1 MPARKAPKAK
11 PRKIWVHTFY
21 LVQPLVQF
29 VAIVAVILTFAGC
42 SPLAPSSTRLPGL
55 KSPGEDSPAS
65 SQAAEEAAR
74 EQAIQKSFQSVS
86 EHALSVISESD
97 YRQRSQGILHA
108 EESLDERQVTS
119 LRDQRRRHIRLG
131 GFNAAPKLLVL
142 PLSDQAL
149 SSLFRD
155 GVARIDLNERLSR
168 SQGKARK
175 ALYKLAAGALEEGE
189 LDASSYL
196 VLSDAAIKRVQ
207 GAFDS
212 LHVDLKISLAVM
224 EDDQAFLEIRR
235 KDNAQSASQD
245 NAALLEAALREARRL
260 AIVLE

>member
-1 MPARKAPKAK
+1 MPARKAPKTK

-21 LVQPLVQF
+21 LVQPFVQF
-29 VAIVAVILTFAGC
+29 MAIVAVILTFAGC

-55 KSPGEDSPAS
+55 KSPGEDSAAT

-86 EHALSVISESD
+86 EHGLSVISESD

-119 LRDQRRRHIRLG
+119 LRDQRRRHLG
-131 GFNAAPKLLVL
+131 LGAAPKVLVL
-142 PLSDQAL
+142 PLSDRAM
-149 SSLFRD
+149 SSLFRE
-155 GVARIDLNERLSR
+155 GVVRIDLNDRLSR
-168 SQGKARK
+168 AQPRARK
-175 ALYKLAAGALEEGE
+175 ALYKLAAAAMAEAE

-196 VLSDAAIKRVQ
+196 VLSDATIKRVQ